1 MRLVRRVLVAGAVA
15 ALVSQPA
22 YAGAEVVTR
31 ADAIGDVARSPIGS
45 SAYTPVPTR
54 VEGDITSIRVRHA
67 RRTIRIDIRLRDLST
82 TNNGNF
88 HRIAIKSNRRY
99 RSIAID
105 AFPTHWAGRLVT
117 TNIHGRTVGC
127 AVSHVIDYTRNVVT
141 VRMPRA
147 CLRRPD
153 WVRVSARTTVAGVKY
168 AFADDATARGYVAGL
183 VFGPRVRR

>member
-45 SAYTPVPTR
+45 SAYAPVPTR

-117 TNIHGRTVGC
+117 TTAGGVVVGC
-127 AVSHVIDYTRNVVT
+127 SVRHLIDYVGNVVT
-141 VRMPRA
+141 IRVPRV

-153 WVRVSARTTVAGVKY
+153 WVRVSARTTVAGAKY
-168 AFADDATARGYVAGL
+168 AFADDAAARGYVAGL